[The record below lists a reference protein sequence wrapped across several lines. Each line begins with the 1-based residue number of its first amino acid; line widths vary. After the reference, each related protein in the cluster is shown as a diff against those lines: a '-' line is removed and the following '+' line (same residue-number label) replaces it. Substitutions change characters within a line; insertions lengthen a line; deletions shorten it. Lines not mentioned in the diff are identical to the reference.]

1 MNSPL
6 NFKPLLL
13 TLVVLSFL
21 ATFLKT
27 QYTSTIDPVPAN
39 APDTVFSSER
49 AFQYLQ
55 QLTKEQVPHPV
66 DSLANR
72 VVEQRIVSLLTELG
86 YQPEIQEATICRD
99 SSRGFARCA
108 KVRNIIVHIQGSS
121 VAKGILLAAH
131 YDSVP
136 AGPGGSDAG
145 AAVGT
150 LLETARLLTLT
161 EPPLNS
167 IVLLFNEGE
176 EFGLFGA
183 QAFMEQ
189 HPLAQQLTL
198 AINIEAR
205 GSTGKSVMFETGED
219 SGWLV
224 EQYSKTTPAPLSSSL
239 FYEVYK
245 FLPNDT
251 DLTIFK
257 EHGLQ
262 GLNFAHADRL
272 PHYHTPL
279 DNLEN
284 LDRGSLQHHG
294 DNVWGVLTQIKD
306 VDLSK
311 VASGNLVY
319 SDIAGLWMVKWSEST
334 SLAWSIALLVV
345 FSALWY
351 LFKVRLQLSAKQQ
364 AKGLLAC
371 LLVLVSSG
379 LMGYLVLQLVRLFS
393 GHQMPW
399 HANQLPMQLSV
410 WFAVLLCGLVVGRL
424 TVRNLS
430 AVNVVSAVTLLL
442 SVLSLTTSIYL
453 TGVSYLFLIPASM
466 GMVTLLLFR
475 AVTGNELPKELNN
488 TGQQGIVNTVAQP
501 QFSPLK
507 IASLITLALVIAIM
521 FMPIAYVLEL
531 MVGYGM
537 SVAIAVVLAFIVI
550 ALLPLLTF
558 DSTQSNNL
566 SRLVTVIIAF
576 SASAS
581 VVWTSTQATFT
592 SWLPQRLNIQ
602 YVQNQHNEAF
612 ITTGRTAKILSDS
625 LVSSL
630 GKNNSQPIKNVE
642 VFPWSKRKYQ
652 TTAVTSLNKIA
663 PVFTVLSKEFN
674 TNGLQVNAQL
684 ITEQVND
691 ENSQL
696 SDVKLY
702 IPVESGLQSIEVG
715 DYSLSYQD
723 DKRSRNGFY
732 EYHCRGI
739 SCANITITLN
749 YGEQVNQ
756 SLDNQAKSV
765 LVLSAY
771 SGLPQTYSSFISARG
786 DSSVPSQNGDQ
797 SIAYKKFEF

>member
-1 MNSPL
+1 MNRTL

-13 TLVVLSFL
+13 TLVVLGLL
-21 ATFLKT
+21 AFFLKI
-27 QYTSTIDPVPAN
+27 QYTTTIEPVAAN
-39 APDTVFSSER
+39 APANTFSSER

-72 VVEQRIVSLLTELG
+72 VVEQRIVTILADLG
-86 YQPEIQEATICRD
+86 YQPEIQETTLCRD
-99 SSRGFARCA
+99 STRGFARCV

-189 HPLAQQLTL
+189 HPLANELTL

-205 GSTGKSVMFETGED
+205 GSTGKSVMFETGEH

-224 EQYSKTTPAPLSSSL
+224 EHYSQTTPAPLSSSL

-257 EHGLQ
+257 KHGLQ

-306 VDLSK
+306 ADLTK
-311 VASGNLVY
+311 VALGNLVY
-319 SDIAGLWMVKWSEST
+319 SDIAGLFMVHWSEST
-334 SLAWSIALLVV
+334 SLVWSIALLIV

-351 LFKVRLQLSAKQQ
+351 LFKTPLQLSAKQQ

-371 LLVLVSSG
+371 LMVLLSSG
-379 LMGYLVLQLVRLFS
+379 LIGYGVLQLVRLFS

-399 HANQLPMQLSV
+399 HAHQLPMQLSV
-410 WFAVLLCGLVVGRL
+410 WFAVLLFGLIIGRL
-424 TVRNLS
+424 IVRNLS
-430 AVNVVSAVTLLL
+430 AINVASAVTLLL
-442 SVLSLTTSIYL
+442 IVLSLTTSIYL

-466 GMVTLLLFR
+466 GMVTLLIFR
-475 AVTGNELPKELNN
+475 AVTGNGVPKTLPNSA
-488 TGQQGIVNTVAQP
+488 QQDISNTVTKP
-501 QFSPLK
+501 QVSPLK
-507 IASLITLALVIAIM
+507 IASLITLVLVTAIM
-521 FMPIAYVLEL
+521 FMPITYVLEL

-537 SVAIAVVLAFIVI
+537 SVAIAVMLAFIVI
-550 ALLPLLTF
+550 TLLPLLTF
-558 DSTQSNNL
+558 DKTRTSHLT
-566 SRLVTVIIAF
+566 RLVMVIVLF
-576 SASAS
+576 ASAS
-581 VVWTSTQATFT
+581 IVWTSTQAIYT

-602 YVQNQHNEAF
+602 YVQNQQNQAF
-612 ITTGRTAKILSDS
+612 ITTGSSAKRLSES

-630 GKNNSQPIKNVE
+630 AKNNSQPIQNVA

-652 TTAVTSLNKIA
+652 TTVVTSLNKVA
-663 PVFTVLSKEFN
+663 PEFTVLSTERGTTKL
-674 TNGLQVNAQL
+674 TIKAQL
-684 ITEQVND
+684 ITAQVND
-691 ENSQL
+691 ENAQL

-702 IPVESGLQSIEVG
+702 IPAASGLKSIEVG
-715 DYSLSYQD
+715 EYSLSYQY
-723 DKRSRNGFY
+723 DKRNRNGFY

-739 SCANITITLN
+739 SCVNIEMTLN
-749 YGEQVNQ
+749 YYKQEKPQP
-756 SLDNQAKSV
+756 KTV
-765 LVLSAY
+765 LVVSAY
-771 SGLPQTYSSFISARG
+771 SGLPQAYNEYISARG

-797 SIAYKKFEF
+797 TIVYKQFEF